1 MNSSP
6 AYVYPCVTDPT
17 ATASRLAPPS
27 DPARLP
33 EVLRPLIE
41 SSLREGEL
49 RLDTPAPLQTAL
61 RDSGA
66 LRMLTPREY
75 GGSETPLTTALTV
88 YEGIGRIDASV
99 GLLVWNANF
108 GFIAAMLSEHG
119 AGRLWDQTP
128 EPFFANSGMVG
139 TAEIVDE
146 GVRLSGRFRIVTG
159 VNAADWLVVGAVLT
173 RDGSPVLVDGGPDVR
188 LCAVRADDFTVE
200 RTWIVNAMRSTGS
213 DDVAIDDA
221 FVPSD
226 FVTAALTSPPR
237 IDRPLYRGFIPT
249 LVFPG
254 ATAVALGVARSAVD
268 EMVALSARKTTRSG
282 LLLADEEHT
291 QYAIAK
297 AGTALK
303 ASRLLLFSAV
313 EALQD
318 AAQRGDEVTIELR
331 ADLRAAMTHAADVS
345 REALVAMYELASS
358 SALYRSD
365 PMERK
370 FRDGMAVLQHANHS
384 RGFLAAAGRV
394 RLGRDA
400 GMALF

>member
-1 MNSSP
+1 MKSGP
-6 AYVYPCVTDPT
+6 AYVYLCVTDST
-17 ATASRLAPPS
+17 ATASRLAPPT

-33 EVLRPLIE
+33 ELLRPLIE

-49 RLDTPAPLQTAL
+49 RLDTPAPLRTAL

-108 GFIAAMLSEHG
+108 GFIGALLSETG
-119 AGRLWDQTP
+119 AEQLWGQTP
-128 EPFFANSGMVG
+128 DPFFANSGMVG
-139 TAEIVDE
+139 TAEIVDG

-159 VNAADWLVVGAVLT
+159 VNAADWLVVAAVLT
-173 RDGSPVLVDGGPDVR
+173 RDGTPVLVDGAPDVR
-188 LCAVRADDFTVE
+188 LCAVRAGNYTVE
-200 RTWIVNAMRSTGS
+200 RTWSVNATRSTGS
-213 DDVAIDDA
+213 DDVAIDDT
-221 FVPSD
+221 FVPGD
-226 FVTAALTSPPR
+226 FVTAALTSRPR
-237 IDRPLYRGFIPT
+237 IDRPLYRGFIAT

-254 ATAVALGVARSAVD
+254 ATAVALGVAQSAVD
-268 EMVALSARKTTRSG
+268 EMVALAARKTTRSG

-297 AGTALK
+297 ADAALK
-303 ASRLLLFSAV
+303 ASRLLLFFAV
-313 EALQD
+313 AALEEA
-318 AAQRGDEVTIELR
+318 ARRSDEVTIEQR
-331 ADLRAAMTHAADVS
+331 ADLRAAMSHTADVS
-345 REALVAMYELASS
+345 RESLVAMYQLASS
-358 SALYRSD
+358 SALYRTA

-384 RGFLAAAGRV
+384 RQFLAASGRV
-394 RLGRDA
+394 RLGRDP
-400 GMALF
+400 GVGLF